1 MKKRGRG
8 YLSGE
13 PANNELFAV
22 LYSQKK
28 LWAWNLA
35 HLSMSQFALSSKIKN
50 EEVMAIFASW
60 YQIKRLR
67 NSRILSLSKVGD
79 GEKCVKQSV
88 WDTEPFLALGWAV
101 KGIVTAL
108 LQAGTKNS
116 YKTLYC
122 SNPLYVKSHY
132 KKFQLNG
139 LRNRSVLAR
148 TNICSWQGRTG
159 VRGVIV
165 KPSLEWWSY
174 LCRHTLIRANI
185 VRLRFA

>member
-1 MKKRGRG
+1 MIP
-8 YLSGE
+8 Y
-13 PANNELFAV
+13 V
-22 LYSQKK
+22 
-28 LWAWNLA
+28 NLT
-35 HLSMSQFALSSKIKN
+35 F
-50 EEVMAIFASW
+50 
-60 YQIKRLR
+60 QIKRLR

-122 SNPLYVKSHY
+122 SNLYKSAATSKPAGSSLDPLYVKSHY